1 MKNIQDVM
9 IEMDNLSKEIV
20 TKMSDEINEEFVA
33 DESAEA
39 AEASEIAEVEE
50 RAVLRPQT
58 RRSVEFSCSIVLP
71 NQHRKRDIIKR
82 DELTKVLFDLGCL
95 DCIVVPTCEGI
106 AGTPRYEVKI
116 VGCIPFTVN
125 VPVKKQRNQCVE
137 KEYTRHCL
145 MGMEE
150 NIEEFSN
157 DERNEY
163 SRCSREDHVVLCC
176 SNSVCVNETVCYRC
190 NREQA
195 AIACFIV
202 KQKLKNCRC
211 VKVRNLRVRQD
222 NENSLIIVTGRFE
235 LPNCNMP
242 SRVVW
247 DCD

>member
-9 IEMDNLSKEIV
+9 IEMDNLSKELT
-20 TKMSDEINEEFVA
+20 TKMSDGTNEEFVA
-33 DESAEA
+33 DEA
-39 AEASEIAEVEE
+39 VEGQE
-50 RAVLRPQT
+50 CAVLRPSN
-58 RRSVEFSCSIVLP
+58 RRSVEFSCAIVLP
-71 NQHRKRDIIKR
+71 NQHRKKNIIKR

-106 AGTPRYEVKI
+106 AGTPRYEVKV

-137 KEYTRHCL
+137 KQYTRNCL
-145 MGMEE
+145 IGMEE
-150 NIEEFSN
+150 ENACEEIEETSN
-157 DERNEY
+157 DVRSEY
-163 SRCSREDHVVLCC
+163 SRCSHEDHVVLCC
-176 SNSVCVNETVCYRC
+176 SNSVCVNETVCYKC

-211 VKVRNLRVRQD
+211 VRVRNLRVCQD
-222 NENSLIIVTGRFE
+222 NNDSLIIVKGRFE